1 MSRSIGIATDFGT
14 KAGYM
19 ASMKGAMLT
28 VCPDC
33 TIVDLTHDIYPQ
45 NVIEAAH
52 FIETCCEYF
61 PPEFV
66 FLIVV
71 DPSVGTGRRM
81 LCLQTCKGQ
90 FFIAP
95 DNGILAGVVNRD
107 GVNVIVSIEN
117 PTYWRVS
124 DPSPVFH
131 GRDIMGPVA
140 AHLARG
146 VEPVEFGPEIDP
158 GSLVRLPGQPAP
170 RVEDDGSVVG
180 TVLFSDQFGNIV
192 TNIDEAILDQA
203 GIGLDTML
211 DISFSGKTIN
221 TESIPMPFRRTYAD
235 VAIDDYVC
243 LINSE
248 RHFEIATNQEN
259 AAKLLLISGAL
270 DRVTIKSHDS

>member
-19 ASMKGAMLT
+19 ASMKGAM
-28 VCPDC
+28 VSICPDC
-33 TIVDLTHDIYPQ
+33 NIIDLTHAIYPQ
-45 NVIEAAH
+45 NVIEAGH

-61 PPEFV
+61 PPDFI
-66 FLIVV
+66 FMIVV
-71 DPSVGTGRRM
+71 DPGVGTGRRM
-81 LCLQTCKGQ
+81 LCLQTCKDQ

-95 DNGILAGVVNRD
+95 DNGILAGIIDRD
-107 GVNVIVSIEN
+107 GAAVLVSIEN
-117 PTYWRVS
+117 PTYWRVP

-140 AHLARG
+140 AYLARG

-158 GSLVRLPGQPAP
+158 GSIIRLPGPPEP
-170 RVEDDGSVVG
+170 RIEDDGSVVG
-180 TVLFSDQFGNIV
+180 LVLFTDQFGNIV
-192 TNIDEAILDQA
+192 TNIDAAMLDQA
-203 GIGLDTML
+203 GITIGTIL

-221 TESIPMPFRRTYAD
+221 TESILVPFRRTYAD
-235 VAIDDYVC
+235 VAIDDFVC

-248 RHFEIATNQEN
+248 RHFEIAANQEN

-270 DRVTIKSHDS
+270 DRVVVKIHD